1 MPSQQIV
8 QASSVKTED
17 QAQNCS
23 MVNGYFVSFFQW
35 KSLMVGPCHLISR
48 PWTGP
53 CPVRPVMAAAARPF
67 FFNQSHWTL
76 GPSHCQDSSDEEE
89 CVHDAV
95 PTRAPVAVEAW
106 YQ

>member
-1 MPSQQIV
+1 MEITDGRALSLDL
-8 QASSVKTED
+8 QAMDRSSSSSSSDGSSSKD
-17 QAQNCS
+17 
-23 MVNGYFVSFFQW
+23 
-35 KSLMVGPCHLISR
+35 
-48 PWTGP
+48 
-53 CPVRPVMAAAARPF
+53 F

-76 GPSHCQDSSDEEE
+76 GTSHCQDSSDEEE